1 MPALKDK
8 YIGEVVPLLKKRLGI
23 TNRLR
28 VPRLAKVVVNMGIGI
43 AEKDAFKSC
52 TDDLA
57 MITGQKPLVTRARK
71 SISNFKVRED
81 VNIGA
86 KVTLRGNRV
95 YEFLDRLIN
104 ATLPRIRDFRGLSPD
119 SFDGHGNYTFGIREQ
134 TIFPEIDPNNA
145 TVNQGMDIT
154 IVTSTEND
162 SEARELLKLLGMP
175 FPGG

>member
-8 YIGEVVPLLKKRLGI
+8 YVGEVVPLLKKQLGI

-43 AEKDAFKSC
+43 AEKDAFKNC

-57 MITGQKPLVTRARK
+57 MVTGQKPLVTKARK
-71 SISNFKVRED
+71 SISNFKVREGM
-81 VNIGA
+81 NIGA
-86 KVTLRGNRV
+86 KVTLRGDRM

-104 ATLPRIRDFRGLSPD
+104 VALPRIRDFRGLAPA
-119 SFDGHGNYTFGIREQ
+119 SFDGHGNYTFGVLEQ
-134 TIFPEIDPNNA
+134 TIFPEIDPNNVK
-145 TVNQGMDIT
+145 VNQGMDIT
-154 IVTSTEND
+154 IGTSTEND

-175 FPGG
+175 FSGG